1 LGSGGG
7 GGGDSSGAGRPPR
20 EFDDAW
26 VREVAETPE
35 NDLRAHLIAHT
46 YNVVANHLDTL
57 IHSTA
62 DRADRRNELTHTAY
76 NANWFHFA
84 TWATLTVTHNIGQD
98 RAPQRLN
105 AGVPQFVRRS
115 LTPTILRARA
125 SQGQRVG
132 RALAW
137 GQRLIFVAAGLTLLE
152 FFEKHEP
159 GPTAQFFNRTG
170 PQLSGPRAD
179 LLQSLTS
186 WGNESFFDEER
197 HFQPLWRAF
206 QLYELAREAKTTAAK
221 AQLIFGANL
230 LITAV
235 EQDLV
240 NEPVRVVVEHIPR
253 RVADGLDWRVARA
266 ADRLR
271 GVPPQLSYA
280 VLQSRRGPGPRLLDT
295 VWSRVMT
302 DQVLVMAL
310 PTETLRVGRDIP
322 PRHPEW
328 PYFPPDLRDLGTSTG
343 EDDQITGALA
353 EIARHVMSL
362 DRTAGDGRGSAA
374 RDWRRWD
381 ERMNWAMTLMR
392 SRQQD
397 ETLFWHPY
405 SDADVQRILDR
416 QLPLRAADPSAGEV
430 QPPIGVGVLPTFP
443 KSAGSG

>member
-7 GGGDSSGAGRPPR
+7 GGRDSSGAERPPR
-20 EFDDAW
+20 EFDDVW
-26 VREVAETPE
+26 VSEVARTGE

-46 YNVVANHLDTL
+46 YNVVANHLDKL
-57 IHSTA
+57 IHSDA
-62 DRADRRNELTHTAY
+62 DRSDRRNALTHTAY

-84 TWATLTVTHNIGQD
+84 TWATLTVTQNIGQE

-105 AGVPQFVRRS
+105 AGVPDVVRRS

-137 GQRLIFVAAGLTLLE
+137 GQRLIFVAACLTLRE

-159 GPTAQFFNRTG
+159 ESTQQFFNTEE
-170 PQLSGPRAD
+170 PKLSDQRAE
-179 LLQSLTS
+179 LLRNLTS
-186 WGNESFFDEER
+186 WGDENFFDEQR

-206 QLYELAREAKTTAAK
+206 QLYELAPEAKTSAAR

-328 PYFPPDLRDLGTSTG
+328 PYFPPDLRDLGSSAG
-343 EDDQITGALA
+343 EDDQITAALA

-397 ETLFWHPY
+397 ETLFWRPY
-405 SDADVQRILDR
+405 SEADVQRIMDR

-443 KSAGSG
+443 KSGSS